1 MLMSLF
7 TLKTT
12 VNLTL
17 LSLRLRGKVL
27 TARFILRHLLLA
39 RTRRR
44 RQYSLGLQVTCLI
57 TRGLLGLFAKTIDFC
72 CCVVHL
78 LPN

>member
-7 TLKTT
+7 TLNST

-17 LSLRLRGKVL
+17 LCLRLRGKVL

-44 RQYSLGLQVTCLI
+44 RQYSLGLLVTSLI
-57 TRGLLGLFAKTIDFC
+57 TRGLLGLFAKTIDFGRR
-72 CCVVHL
+72 VVHL
-78 LPN
+78 LSN